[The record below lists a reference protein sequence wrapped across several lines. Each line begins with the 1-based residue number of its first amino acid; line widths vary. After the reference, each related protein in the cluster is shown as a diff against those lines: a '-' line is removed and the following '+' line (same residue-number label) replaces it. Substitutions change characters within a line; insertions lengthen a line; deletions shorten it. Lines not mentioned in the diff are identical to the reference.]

1 MFFLLVLRVACM
13 PKESSISCM
22 CICVFPVFMAI
33 GETAGMSFLIAAL
46 VKTNWSL
53 SSVSLL
59 IPPAF
64 SLFRSHAAVVL
75 VI

>member
-1 MFFLLVLRVACM
+1 MFFLVVLRVARM

-22 CICVFPVFMAI
+22 YISMFPMFMAI
-33 GETAGMSFLIAAL
+33 GRTAGVSFLIAAL

-59 IPPAF
+59 VLLAF
-64 SLFRSHAAVVL
+64 NLFSNHVAVVL